1 MIPVYLLLFILI
13 GLVAFLIFQFKL
25 KSSDSLSQDFF
36 NKFNQQFPSILNQA
50 NTNLVNLAN
59 EKIGTDLANKKSAI
73 EDLVKRVLDE
83 LTRSQLKLEDVEKN
97 RVGSFRELRE
107 AIDNNRKITEQLSVT
122 ADGLKRV
129 LSNNQLRGSFG
140 EKVAEDLLKMSGFV
154 RGVQYQYNQEQ
165 GTTDTRPDFT
175 IFLPDGLKINIDVKF
190 PYGNLQR
197 LSETENP
204 DQRNEFLKAFE
215 RDVRD
220 KIRQVTSRNY
230 IDPQN
235 HTVDFVILFIPNEMI
250 FSFIYDKLSSVW
262 EEAMK
267 SKVVMAGPFS
277 FTAILR
283 MVYQAYQ
290 NFRYQENVQS
300 IITYIKTFETEFD
313 KYNLEFEKI
322 GKNIDLLSR
331 QYNDVSTTR
340 TNKLL
345 KIVDKIKLD
354 NSPPGLSSRQSL
366 NPWVTVSIFP

>member
-366 NPWVTVSIFP
+366 NP